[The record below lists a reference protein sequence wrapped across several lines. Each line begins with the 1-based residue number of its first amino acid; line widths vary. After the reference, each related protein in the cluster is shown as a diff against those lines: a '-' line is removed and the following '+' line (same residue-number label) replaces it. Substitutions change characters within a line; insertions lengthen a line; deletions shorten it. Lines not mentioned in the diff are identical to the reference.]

1 MQLHYIAPEKL
12 LITQTK
18 FANKPIL
25 KSARVQSID
34 LLRGV
39 VMILMAL
46 DHVRSYFH
54 ADAFL
59 YSPTDLSQTSPEL
72 FFTRWITHFCAP
84 VFVFLAGVS
93 AYLTGQ
99 RLSKKELSIFLLK
112 RGIWLVFLE
121 LVIIYFGWNFDI
133 TFHSIVFH
141 VIWMLG
147 VSMIVLAALIH
158 LSLKY
163 ILLIGLIIVAG
174 HNLLDNVSVEG
185 NNLPAV
191 LWAILH
197 KRTLFPLDEKN
208 INVAY
213 PLIPW
218 IGVMALGFCLG
229 SLFSKKFDPVK
240 RKKILLGLGSLAML
254 LFFVLRLPN
263 IYGDAAH
270 WSRQSSPI
278 FSFLSILNTSKYPP
292 SLLYLLM
299 TLGPTLI
306 FLAFTEKVN
315 KRAIQFIS
323 VFGRVPMLYYI
334 IHIYLIH
341 FLALLAIEFSPGY
354 NWSDMIILKPK
365 LLNENLIGYGF
376 SLIVV
381 YLIWIVIVIG
391 LYPLCRWYDKYK
403 IKNKQNKWLSY
414 L

>member
-1 MQLHYIAPEKL
+1 MQLHSIAPEKS

-34 LLRGV
+34 LLRGA
-39 VMILMAL
+39 VMIIMAL
-46 DHVRSYFH
+46 DHVRGYFH
-54 ADAFL
+54 ANAFL

-72 FFTRWITHFCAP
+72 FFTRLITHFCAP

-112 RGIWLVFLE
+112 RGIWLVFLD
-121 LVIIYFGWNFDI
+121 LVIMYFGWNFDVSYR
-133 TFHSIVFH
+133 TIVFN

-147 VSMIVLAALIH
+147 MSMIVLAALIH
-158 LSLKY
+158 LPLKFV
-163 ILLIGLIIVAG
+163 LLIGLIIVGG
-174 HNLLDNVSVEG
+174 HNLLDDVSVEG

-197 KRTLFPLDEKN
+197 KQTIFPFEEKN
-208 INVAY
+208 VRVAY

-218 IGVMALGFCLG
+218 MGVMALGYCLG
-229 SLFSKKFDPVK
+229 SLYSKYSDPVK
-240 RKKILLGLGSLAML
+240 RKKILLSLGSLMIL
-254 LFFVLRLPN
+254 LFFALRLPN

-270 WSRQSSPI
+270 WSRQSSPL
-278 FSFLSILNTSKYPP
+278 FSFLSILNASKYPP

-299 TLGPTLI
+299 TLGPGLI

-315 KRAIQFIS
+315 NKAVQFIS
-323 VFGRVPMLYYI
+323 VFGRVPLLYYV

-354 NWSDMIILKPK
+354 NWSDMILFKPK

-376 SLIVV
+376 SLSVV
-381 YLIWIVIVIG
+381 YFIWIGIVIG